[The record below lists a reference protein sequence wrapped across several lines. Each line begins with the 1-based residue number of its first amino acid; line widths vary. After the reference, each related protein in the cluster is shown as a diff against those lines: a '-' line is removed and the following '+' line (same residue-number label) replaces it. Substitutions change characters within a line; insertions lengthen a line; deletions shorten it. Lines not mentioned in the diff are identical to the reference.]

1 MGAENGLTQT
11 MKNGRNQNTEMLERL
26 LPSQRSATSGRY
38 PLIALKAVKAAN
50 LGPGLLQPSVISC
63 SIYGLVGFL
72 AS

>member
-11 MKNGRNQNTEMLERL
+11 MKNGRKQNTEMLERL

-38 PLIALKAVKAAN
+38 PLIALKAAN